1 MDNFTILIIDDQL
14 YVRKSIQELLQIL
27 YPDATVLVAEDDD
40 EALALVREHKPHFIT
55 LDLTMPGLGG
65 QKLCTV
71 ILDLSPNSHLYVMSA
86 LDSMAIKKEMFEKG
100 ARGFISKPVSLGR
113 LKDIADSIQESF

>member
-100 ARGFISKPVSLGR
+100 ARGFISKPVSLG
-113 LKDIADSIQESF
+113 